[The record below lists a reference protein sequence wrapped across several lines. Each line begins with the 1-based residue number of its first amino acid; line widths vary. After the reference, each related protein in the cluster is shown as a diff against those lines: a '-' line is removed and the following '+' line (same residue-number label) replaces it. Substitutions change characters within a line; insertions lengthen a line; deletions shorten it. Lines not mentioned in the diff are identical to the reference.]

1 MRDNGKMIN
10 NMVWELKLG
19 TKDKL
24 GIQDNFQKVKKLVGE
39 DLNLM
44 GAIMMAILQMEN
56 SMEKENIILL
66 IQEKF
71 MKEISA
77 TIICMVTV

>member
-19 TKDKL
+19 IKDKL
-24 GIQDNFQKVKKLVGE
+24 GIQDNFQKEKKLEGE

-44 GAIMMAILQMEN
+44 EAIMMAIL
-56 SMEKENIILL
+56 
-66 IQEKF
+66 
-71 MKEISA
+71 
-77 TIICMVTV
+77 